1 MLGATQSVDMISSLR
16 QKYGRVEVADLNVEL
31 LSNVIGTVVIGDR
44 MFSLPIQV
52 EGRGDVDP
60 NDIHMEVWMRD
71 IVVLGREMNWRVV
84 SHTTIPLTRKI
95 NLLVQFFM
103 AINRFRNQLIHKLR
117 DGWFIYERY
126 K

>member
-16 QKYGRVEVADLNVEL
+16 QKYGRVEVAVLNVEL
-31 LSNVIGTVVIGDR
+31 LSIVIGTVVIGDR

>member
-16 QKYGRVEVADLNVEL
+16 QKYGRVEVAVLNVEL

>member
-16 QKYGRVEVADLNVEL
+16 QKYGRVEVAVLNVEL

-103 AINRFRNQLIHKLR
+103 AINRFRNQLIHRLR